1 LSGWKWNLIE
11 GTTFLI
17 VGVVIIVYNYWKI
30 KAIDFISINS
40 QISASLNPTF
50 SVLLIVGFFFVGVGT
65 AQSAITLTIYKLEKI
80 NEKKKKD
87 HNIDCDIR
95 KK

>member
-1 LSGWKWNLIE
+1 MSSWKWNLIE

-17 VGVVIIVYNYWKI
+17 MGILLLVYNYWNI
-30 KAIDFISINS
+30 AAIDFDNIGG

-65 AQSAITLTIYKLEKI
+65 AQSAVTITIYKLEKI
-80 NEKKKKD
+80 SEK
-87 HNIDCDIR
+87 
-95 KK
+95 